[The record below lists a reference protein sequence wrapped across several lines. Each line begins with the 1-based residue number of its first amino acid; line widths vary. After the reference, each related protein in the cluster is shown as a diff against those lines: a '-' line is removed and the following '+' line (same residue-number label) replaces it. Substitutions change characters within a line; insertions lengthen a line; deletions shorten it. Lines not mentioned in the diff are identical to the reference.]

1 MSEKA
6 DTSVKSLRLGVCEVC
21 GGKEAHYACPKCEV
35 KTCSVACVQIHK
47 RELVCDGVR
56 DRTKFVPLSEMTER
70 ELLSDYCFL
79 EECTRYADDRKF
91 DLVKRYT
98 QQQRY
103 LPVPQHR
110 MRAAAQKRNI
120 QLSLLLPHFSR
131 HKENTTFL
139 DWKRNRFFWRI
150 DWLFVNA
157 AEEDEDQ
164 DDPIKSARFADAR
177 CDEELTLANLLLKY
191 LDLQQE
197 TAREKRKLLVRHQT
211 VGIGGLSFW
220 LQAEGVRRSATRCYH
235 LEANRTL
242 RENLSGKT
250 IVEFPTIFVTYSRQP
265 PAGYETIDNKESDD
279 DLTGTASDPESEDEP
294 ISAHTPKKAKVLH
307 DLNEIHDVYHA
318 LAAAYSDGNDS
329 EADAADDCEIEGV
342 FREDIEL

>member
-6 DTSVKSLRLGVCEVC
+6 DTSVRSLRLGVCEVC

-56 DRTKFVPLSEMTER
+56 DRTKFVPLSEMTAR
-70 ELLSDYCFL
+70 ELMSDYCFL
-79 EECTRYADDRKF
+79 EQCTRYADDRKC
-91 DLVKRYT
+91 DQAKRYT

-139 DWKRNRFFWRI
+139 DWKQNRFYWRI

-157 AEEDEDQ
+157 AEEEEEDDQ
-164 DDPIKSARFADAR
+164 IKSARFVDAR
-177 CDEELTLANLLLKY
+177 CDEELTLSALLVKY
-191 LDLQQE
+191 VDLQQE
-197 TAREKRKLLVRHQT
+197 TARENRKLLVRHQT

-220 LQAEGVRRSATRCYH
+220 LQAEGVRRSAIRCYH
-235 LEANRTL
+235 LEANQTL

-250 IVEFPTIFVTYSRQP
+250 IVEFPTIFVTYTRDP
-265 PAGYETIDNKESDD
+265 PAGYETIDSDKESDD
-279 DLTGTASDPESEDEP
+279 DHTGTASDPESEEERT
-294 ISAHTPKKAKVLH
+294 SANTPKKAKILQ
-307 DLNEIHDVYHA
+307 DFDGIHDVYHA
-318 LAAAYSDGNDS
+318 LAAAYSDEDGSDT
-329 EADAADDCEIEGV
+329 DDCKVEGM